1 MSKTKLMTVGTKRK
15 PLLLSRRFAPLYVLF
30 ETGTFNDNALKN
42 ALIAL
47 VTYAALI
54 NPAFEFLPGLPE
66 AMKVPVASLIF
77 TGPFLIFC
85 AIAGQIAD
93 KIDRG
98 VIFRWIKRAELGI
111 MIFASIGFF
120 TQSIWILAIS
130 LGLMGTQ
137 SAFFAPTKN
146 AVIPQWL
153 DSDELI
159 RGNGLLSGTQFAVL
173 LVGSIIGTLLAI
185 KAPMILA
192 GLLIFLSIVGWIAS
206 EACPPASPPSPDLKV
221 DYNPISAIWN
231 VLKQIFKYP
240 DVLRPWLGIAWF
252 YGLSTI
258 FLTAFPNFVAHVMG
272 YNEEVFML
280 IMASSTIAIFIG
292 SMVTMAI
299 GNWKIW
305 GPEAIR
311 LVAVGI
317 IGVTI
322 AALLIYILPI
332 PTFDGEMGTGTY
344 QDFLSHPNTWPFLAA
359 VAGSSVFSG
368 IYVVPL
374 QAMAQRRA
382 HPRIRAQLMSA
393 GSVLYNFAVNI
404 LTFGLIGLALM
415 NMPPKAPF
423 LMVLFGSACVAIYAV
438 WRSFYLE
445 NRKTYIDD
453 RFAD

>member
-1 MSKTKLMTVGTKRK
+1 MSKNNMMAVNTPRR
-15 PLLLSRRFAPLYVLF
+15 PLLLSRRFAPLYILF
-30 ETGTFNDNALKN
+30 EAGTFNDNALKN

-47 VTYAALI
+47 ITYVAVI

-66 AMKVPVASLIF
+66 ALKVPVASLIF
-77 TGPFLIFC
+77 TGPFLVFC

-93 KIDRG
+93 KVDRG
-98 VIFRWIKRAELGI
+98 VIFRWIKRAEVLI
-111 MIFASIGFF
+111 MVFAGIGFM

-146 AVIPQWL
+146 AVMPQWL

-173 LVGSIIGTLLAI
+173 LIGTIIGISLATTLPLV
-185 KAPMILA
+185 LA
-192 GLLIFLSIVGWIAS
+192 GLLFTLAIIGWIAAES
-206 EACPPASPPSPDLKV
+206 CPPAAPPNPDLKV
-221 DYNPISAIWN
+221 DYNPITAIAS
-231 VLKQIFKYP
+231 VLRQIFQNP
-240 DVLRPWLGIAWF
+240 EVLRPWLGIAWF

-258 FLTAFPNFVAHVMG
+258 FITAFPNFIANEMG
-272 YNEEVFML
+272 YEPGVLQIVL
-280 IMASSTIAIFIG
+280 IVSTLSIFVG
-292 SMVTMAI
+292 SILTMFI

-311 LVAVGI
+311 LVTVGI
-317 IGVTI
+317 IGVTVS
-322 AALLIYILPI
+322 ALILYFAPA
-332 PTFDGEMGTGTY
+332 PTYAGAETFGPAS
-344 QDFLSHPNTWPFLAA
+344 DFLKNPQTPLFLAA
-359 VAGSSVFSG
+359 VAGASLFNG
-368 IYVVPL
+368 MFVVPL

-415 NMPPKAPF
+415 NMSPKAPF
-423 LMVLFGSACVAIYAV
+423 LMIVIGSACVAAYAI
-438 WRSFYLE
+438 WRMFHLTE
-445 NRKTYIDD
+445 NKAYIKG
-453 RFAD
+453 